1 MTPSAHA
8 PQRPEAQSVGAITET
23 VGMQG
28 LPSLSR
34 RQLAIVAILLTIT
47 IVSLY
52 FLIPKLA
59 GLNQTWGQLQRGDAL
74 LLVLGGLLEALS
86 IVGYAVLFG
95 TRMVANVVLQYAV
108 YFAALIACGLGLWF
122 HIFSGGGSFAL
133 TIVPAIL
140 GAGSVALVLSMA
152 LVPEDFERRL
162 DRLVTRRGR
171 IGRLA
176 ARLATAP
183 AAVGAGVRT
192 ALVLVRERRLGLL
205 GALAY
210 WGFDIAVLGVCFKA
224 FNQDLPG
231 AVLVIGY
238 FLGTVGSLLP
248 LPGGVGGIEG
258 GMIGAFVAFG
268 IPADR
273 AIVAV
278 LAYRAIS
285 FWLPTVPGI
294 IGYTRLRRT
303 VRAWAAADGN
313 GHA

>member
-1 MTPSAHA
+1 
-8 PQRPEAQSVGAITET
+8 
-23 VGMQG
+23 MQG